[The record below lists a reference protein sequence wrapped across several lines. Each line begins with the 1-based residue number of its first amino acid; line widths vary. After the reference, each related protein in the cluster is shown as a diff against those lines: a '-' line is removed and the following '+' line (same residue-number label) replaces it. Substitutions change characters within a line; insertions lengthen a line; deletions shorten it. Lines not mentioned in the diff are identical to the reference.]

1 MDSRDS
7 SSSLFEQRLRA
18 VGYDGPVDQRALQA
32 LFKDVETVAFME
44 EVLSLLIPDYVLTA
58 EELTKFKELES
69 EGHVLHS
76 ETLQKELA
84 TARHRN
90 AAVLFPDDNQQ
101 EADFVSEYSELVRR
115 RVQLLEAQRDQLSHS
130 LSSVKEKSSQLSP
143 AIENAKQEREEAL
156 QKSREENAL
165 INQAVGD
172 LQKSACEL
180 VDLHTFSHSAECK
193 DQPYYFLAHED
204 FSDYEVLESKYMEA
218 LTGYTKKQF
227 FDGVAKLTGHE
238 EGSRYELL
246 DVSDTDSLLVKGESE
261 TVKAGYSRELAR
273 LQSVYALSHSQRVDA
288 LAAQAKVN
296 GACQCFND
304 QIQSIDHETS
314 KDTEMLQ

>member
-165 INQAVGD
+165 V
-172 LQKSACEL
+172 KL
-180 VDLHTFSHSAECK
+180 VLERRCILENDNDIT
-193 DQPYYFLAHED
+193 DQP
-204 FSDYEVLESKYMEA
+204 SSW
-218 LTGYTKKQF
+218 
-227 FDGVAKLTGHE
+227 
-238 EGSRYELL
+238 
-246 DVSDTDSLLVKGESE
+246 
-261 TVKAGYSRELAR
+261 
-273 LQSVYALSHSQRVDA
+273 
-288 LAAQAKVN
+288 
-296 GACQCFND
+296 
-304 QIQSIDHETS
+304 
-314 KDTEMLQ
+314 